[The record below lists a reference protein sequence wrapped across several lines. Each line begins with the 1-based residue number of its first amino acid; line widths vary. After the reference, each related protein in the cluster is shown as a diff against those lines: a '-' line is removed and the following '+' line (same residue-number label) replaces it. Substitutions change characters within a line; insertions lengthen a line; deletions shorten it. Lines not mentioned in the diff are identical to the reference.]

1 MIIGPA
7 NCGKTFLL
15 QPLSTLFNVFCNP
28 ATTSYA
34 WLGVENSEVIIL
46 NDFRWS
52 KEIISW
58 SELLLL
64 LEGQPIHFPAPK
76 TQYGKDI
83 CLEKDTPIFA
93 TSKYPIVHS
102 GSYNACDDRET
113 EMMAARWRLFEFHR
127 QIPEAEQKEFKS
139 CAHCFSKLVMLG
151 SDPSSLK

>member
-1 MIIGPA
+1 MDASTSHMNRQVVRKTYLITYSQA
-7 NCGKTFLL
+7 N
-15 QPLSTLFNVFCNP
+15 
-28 ATTSYA
+28 
-34 WLGVENSEVIIL
+34 
-46 NDFRWS
+46 
-52 KEIISW
+52 
-58 SELLLL
+58 
-64 LEGQPIHFPAPK
+64 LEKFPTRQSHFPAPK

-93 TSKYPIVHS
+93 TSKYPIVYR

-127 QIPEAEQKEFKS
+127 HIPEAEQKEFKS

>member
-1 MIIGPA
+1 MIVGPA

-58 SELLLL
+58 SELFLL
-64 LEGQPIHFPAPK
+64 LEGNQYIFLHRKHNMEKIFVWRKTLLFSPPA
-76 TQYGKDI
+76 
-83 CLEKDTPIFA
+83 
-93 TSKYPIVHS
+93 
-102 GSYNACDDRET
+102 N
-113 EMMAARWRLFEFHR
+113 
-127 QIPEAEQKEFKS
+127 IP
-139 CAHCFSKLVMLG
+139 
-151 SDPSSLK
+151 